1 MYDASAR
8 SNGPS
13 LNDTLYVGPSF
24 GQNIMDIML
33 RFRAYKVA
41 LTADIEKAFLM
52 IKVADEDRDALRFLW
67 LEDAGSE
74 IPRVNVFRFTRVVF
88 GVASSPFLLN
98 ATLKYPLQRY
108 HASDQA
114 FISMFQQSI
123 YVDDVTF
130 GACSVDEAFELY
142 TKSKRYLA
150 EGGFNL
156 RKFTSNSTE
165 LMKRIDVNESE
176 QSAALSKDKER
187 ALVEE
192 D

>member
-1 MYDASAR
+1 MEIVKNPSVGELGRIHYLPHHPVIRQDKQTTRIRIVYDASAR

-33 RFRAYKVA
+33 RFRVYKVA

-67 LEDAGSE
+67 LEDVGSE

-98 ATLKYPLQRY
+98 ATLKYHIQRY
-108 HASDQA
+108 SASDQA
-114 FISMFQQSI
+114 FISKFQKSI
-123 YVDDVTF
+123 YVDDVT
-130 GACSVDEAFELY
+130 VQRE
-142 TKSKRYLA
+142 
-150 EGGFNL
+150 
-156 RKFTSNSTE
+156 
-165 LMKRIDVNESE
+165 
-176 QSAALSKDKER
+176 
-187 ALVEE
+187 
-192 D
+192 